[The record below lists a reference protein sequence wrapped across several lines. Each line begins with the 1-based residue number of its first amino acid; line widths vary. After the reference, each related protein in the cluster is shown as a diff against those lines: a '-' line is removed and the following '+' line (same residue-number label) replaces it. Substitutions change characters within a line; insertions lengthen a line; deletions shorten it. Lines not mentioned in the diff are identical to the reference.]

1 MESKSIPTWAN
12 CIRRHLLLKGVRRGF
27 LAIMLLGMLAGCTFH
42 VPVAPSPKIPGAP
55 QIYPLK
61 VGIFIERPQLEQV
74 YSKNGFFLV
83 GMAHTWKVPVGEGLQ
98 KASVRS
104 FSQLFAEVRSIFS
117 LEEGKYNPLNIIFT
131 PAIREFRI
139 SQTITTDFFLKATIL
154 DANGSVIYEKG
165 VCGETQGSGPFI
177 TACFGGVFFAE
188 QAFSQSVNSAFED
201 AFEKLFIDITQ
212 TVNFSRIY

>member
-1 MESKSIPTWAN
+1 MESKSITTWTN
-12 CIRRHLLLKGVRRGF
+12 CINRHLLLKGVRRGF
-27 LAIMLLGMLAGCTFH
+27 LTIMLIGMLAGCTFH
-42 VPVAPSPKIPGAP
+42 VPVAPSPKIPYTP

-61 VGIFIERPQLEQV
+61 VGIFIERPQLEHV
-74 YSKNGFFLV
+74 YSKDGFFLV
-83 GMAHTWKVPVGEGLQ
+83 GMLNTWKVPVGEGLQ
-98 KASVRS
+98 KASVKS

-117 LEEGKYNPLNIIFT
+117 LEEGKYNSLNIIFT

-154 DANGSVIYEKG
+154 DASGSLIYEKE
-165 VCGETQGSGPFI
+165 VRGETQGSGPFF
-177 TACFGGVFFAE
+177 TACFCGVFLAE

-212 TVNFSRIY
+212 MVDFSKIY